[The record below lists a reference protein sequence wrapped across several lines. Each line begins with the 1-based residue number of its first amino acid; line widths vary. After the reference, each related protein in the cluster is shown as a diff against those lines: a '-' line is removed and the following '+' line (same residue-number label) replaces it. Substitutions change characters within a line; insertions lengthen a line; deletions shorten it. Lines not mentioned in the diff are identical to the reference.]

1 MRSFTFRTP
10 PSIEAG
16 APRRILDAPS
26 VFTFDNPV
34 RSISPRRM
42 TAEIAPRE
50 LQMSEDAKV
59 ADFLT
64 QWTEDLQAMAG
75 GSGHIGEAWS
85 RSVLPFVACVTEN
98 RPGLASEMLAD
109 AREKMTQSPRLA
121 DVVDF
126 DRKLLGAFSASIVMQ
141 RKLTAYNA
149 VPSRPWMVAAEEYQS
164 TRGADNTESS
174 GENWRNLLEFWLM
187 IANNELLANQRSD
200 EFLLIKRELLLF
212 SADLTLE
219 MRKRN
224 LMESVLR
231 FDECGHVS
239 PLMDANQIK
248 IVMEFR
254 AAK

>member
-109 AREKMTQSPRLA
+109 AREKS
-121 DVVDF
+121 
-126 DRKLLGAFSASIVMQ
+126 SIGYQ
-141 RKLTAYNA
+141 HFAL
-149 VPSRPWMVAAEEYQS
+149 AAETAS
-164 TRGADNTESS
+164 KGATE
-174 GENWRNLLEFWLM
+174 RLM
-187 IANNELLANQRSD
+187 PPGVSRAPRRQDRWHGLV
-200 EFLLIKRELLLF
+200 FIK
-212 SADLTLE
+212 ADLDIFLVHA
-219 MRKRN
+219 RK
-224 LMESVLR
+224 
-231 FDECGHVS
+231 FGGHFER
-239 PLMDANQIK
+239 IFC
-248 IVMEFR
+248 FR
-254 AAK
+254 HTNCRRARPNVCCMAS